1 MFKNRVVG
9 ARLGLRT
16 HAGVNQNF
24 PATGRSP
31 CAHYKNRAAVMS
43 MTGNFVDGQNAGF
56 TLGSRLK
63 DIASNPSKYYFNF
76 HSIASWTHWQF
87 EGKGP
92 VGLCR
97 GVMQMSQ
104 RRLGSVLV

>member
-1 MFKNRVVG
+1 ML
-9 ARLGLRT
+9 ASS
-16 HAGVNQNF
+16 NF
-24 PATGRSP
+24 FCWGTRSP

-92 VGLCR
+92 VGMCR